1 MACSGKHQWLMSGLR
16 EDWRYRGVGIVMDQT
31 QVGKHKMTTMSD
43 IANAKDSLVAIIMG
57 TYDVEDPQSEA
68 IRSC

>member
-1 MACSGKHQWLMSGLR
+1 
-16 EDWRYRGVGIVMDQT
+16 MDQT